1 MINLINWIEEHTKG
15 LHLVWLRRLR
25 FGRAVTYYQAV
36 REGGSLK
43 DQGSGPGVQGS
54 KDRDQGSGTR
64 GQKGKGVGQET

>member
-1 MINLINWIEEHTKG
+1 LINLINWIEEHTKG

-43 DQGSGPGVQGS
+43 LKSEEPGAES
-54 KDRDQGSGTR
+54 
-64 GQKGKGVGQET
+64 